1 MVCLIEN
8 KKNSSAR
15 FKALLKT
22 YIVDVEADDY
32 SAWANSNYKK
42 NQLKRNS

>member
-1 MVCLIEN
+1 MTDSLAHKSILNNMVCLIEN

-32 SAWANSNYKK
+32 SA
-42 NQLKRNS
+42 